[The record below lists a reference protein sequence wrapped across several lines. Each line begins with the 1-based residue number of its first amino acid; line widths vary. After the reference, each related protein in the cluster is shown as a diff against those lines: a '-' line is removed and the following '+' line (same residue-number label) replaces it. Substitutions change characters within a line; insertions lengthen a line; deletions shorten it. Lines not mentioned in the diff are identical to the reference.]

1 MTTKANPKTMVV
13 VQQVPTEASTDWTK
27 IDTQIKFEGRQI
39 TLPAD
44 PEAMDYDD
52 AISTI
57 ERIRD
62 QENQEFDVRE
72 LVEGAPWDTLVAVY
86 RAMQEIYG
94 VVLAQSQKTWFGE
107 IKPDFVTVITGHND
121 EDRVQ
126 VPMGQMSLPGVE
138 APVHIVMQREG
149 TLIVGTV
156 RRRDRA
162 RLVEIANLARSL
174 INTQSVYKGKAIRLN
189 VDDDGALQLGSQPE
203 FLNLTGVKES
213 DIIHTKDTE
222 AQIRTNVFA
231 PLKHTEACRKNRIP
245 LKRGILLEGKY
256 GTGKSLTARVTAKI
270 ATDNGWT
277 FIMLNR
283 SQGLKAA
290 IEFARI
296 YQPCVIFA
304 EDIDRAADREDEDVN
319 DLVNLLDGMI
329 SKTMEM
335 MVVLTTN
342 FIDKIDR
349 SLLRPGRFD
358 AVISIDTPDADTAQR
373 IIRSYARELLDVDD
387 ELGDVGEATA
397 GMIPASIREVV
408 ERAKLAMLTE
418 GRTRLSTEDLRV
430 SAIGMK
436 RHMAL
441 LDPKVEDESIEAKF
455 IAGFRHIFTQA
466 IEGGLEVDGMAQE
479 DSVKGVRKMVIA
491 SHEDLAKRVSNVT
504 EVAKAGASSAE
515 AGLKYNKIIDQRQKE
530 HGDVL
535 ENINDKM

>member
-1 MTTKANPKTMVV
+1 MSTKGQTMVV
-13 VQQVPTEASTDWTK
+13 VQQAPTEPRADWTK

-52 AISTI
+52 AIETI
-57 ERIRD
+57 GRIRD
-62 QENQEFDVRE
+62 QENQEFDVHE

-107 IKPDFVTVITGHND
+107 IKPDFVTVITGHRD
-121 EDRVQ
+121 EDRIQ

-138 APVHIVMQREG
+138 APVQIIMRREG
-149 TLIVGTV
+149 TIIAGTV

-162 RLVEIANLARSL
+162 RLVEIANLARRL
-174 INTQSVYKGKAIRLN
+174 ITEQSVYKSKAIRLN
-189 VDDDGALQLGSQPE
+189 VDEEGSLQLGAQPE

-213 DIIHTKDTE
+213 DIIHTKETE
-222 AQIRTNVFA
+222 ALIRTNVFA
-231 PLKHTEACRKNRIP
+231 PLKHTDACRKNRIP

-373 IIRSYARELLDVDD
+373 IIRSYARELLDID
-387 ELGDVGEATA
+387 EELDDVGEATA

-418 GRTRLSTEDLRV
+418 GRTRLSAEDLRV

-441 LDPKVEDESIEAKF
+441 LDPKSEDESVEAKF
-455 IAGFRHIFTQA
+455 IAGFKHIFKQA
-466 IEGGLEVDGMAQE
+466 IEGDLEIDGMAQE
-479 DSVKGVRKMVIA
+479 TSVQSLRGAVAKT
-491 SHEDLAKRVSNVT
+491 HLDLASRVTATKEMASAAATAAN
-504 EVAKAGASSAE
+504 KAVE
-515 AGLKYNKIIDQRQKE
+515 YNRIIKDKQE
-530 HGDVL
+530 THGELL
-535 ENINDKM
+535 EEINDKT